1 MGFLRRAA
9 AVRVLTET
17 CVISEAMIVMYMI
30 KEDMMDH
37 QNAISLMCDVV
48 CVLDL

>member
-30 KEDMMDH
+30 KEDYDGSSECYFF
-37 QNAISLMCDVV
+37 NVRCGMCA
-48 CVLDL
+48 

>member
-1 MGFLRRAA
+1 VGFLRRAA

-30 KEDMMDH
+30 KEDYDE
-37 QNAISLMCDVV
+37 SSEWYFF
-48 CVLDL
+48 